1 MTATADNASPAMNAQ
16 LAMDGLS
23 EYLTY
28 VSGPIIR
35 RELDLVRYL
44 SQRADEVELELDEA
58 NQRYLEIGAARSAKM
73 KAEAE
78 ELLSKIEAREDELLS
93 LRKEV
98 LAVVQKILV
107 TVEED
112 RSELQSVGEVVA
124 TAAAIEE
131 DEIAAQ
137 QKEANTSEIDD
148 ETPTAPTAK
157 KIRLTGTST
166 SSPRDTKSDS
176 VTESAHDTETVPSP
190 EPSTEAVLLCESY
203 VDPGHLWCVCKKPD
217 DGSYMVGCD
226 RGDKCKVQWWHPQCA
241 KDYIARRGYGLP
253 PPENEADARRAHF
266 STEDGF
272 RVYSI
277 DPFKPAFSRRFRDII
292 PVEGEPR
299 SDEPTSSGSSSSRR
313 AEIASASGGIG
324 IVEMLYR
331 CNILAL
337 VGGGRNP
344 RFAPHKVILWD
355 DRHPRPLAEL
365 SFRTT
370 VRAVRMRR
378 DMIVVAIDSKVYVY
392 RFSDLTLID
401 SITTG
406 QNPRG
411 IMALSQDDDRAVLAT
426 VADQQ
431 KGRVRVSVYD
441 VPLSTDA
448 RGPSRSSVILAHD
461 SQISQLALDKTGSLL
476 ATSSDKAL
484 ALTVGNFAVG

>member
-1 MTATADNASPAMNAQ
+1 MTASSDSAAPAMNAQ

-35 RELDLVRYL
+35 RELDLIHFL
-44 SQRADEVELELDEA
+44 SHRGDVVEAELDDA
-58 NQRYLEIGAARSAKM
+58 NRRNSVGISVGFFLLNRYLEIGAARSNKL
-73 KAEAE
+73 KAEAT
-78 ELLSKIEAREDELLS
+78 ELLLKIEAGEDELLS

-112 RSELQSVGEVVA
+112 KMELRSVAEVVA

-137 QKEANTSEIDD
+137 QKEANTSEIED
-148 ETPTAPTAK
+148 ETPLISAAK
-157 KIRLTGTST
+157 KVKLASSSAA
-166 SSPRDTKSDS
+166 SSPTDPKSEAGTDS
-176 VTESAHDTETVPSP
+176 INDTETAGSP
-190 EPSTEAVLLCESY
+190 
-203 VDPGHLWCVCKKPD
+203 DPAIELWCVCKKPD

-226 RGDKCKVQWWHPQCA
+226 RGDKCKVQWWHPKCA

-266 STEDGF
+266 STWICPSCVERQIRRQSSTEKKRTEEGF
-272 RVYSI
+272 RVYST
-277 DPFKPAFSRRFRDII
+277 DPFKPAFSRRFRDIPQVPEEAPSGPEE
-292 PVEGEPR
+292 PVSG
-299 SDEPTSSGSSSSRR
+299 GSSSSKR
-313 AEIASASGGIG
+313 AQVAAASGGVG

-370 VRAVRMRR
+370 VRAVRLRR
-378 DMIVVAIDSKVYVY
+378 DMIVVAIDAKVYVY
-392 RFSDLTLID
+392 RFSDLTLVD
-401 SITTG
+401 SLATAH
-406 QNPRG
+406 NPRG
-411 IMALSQDDDRAVLAT
+411 IIALSQGEDRAVLAT
-426 VADQQ
+426 VANQQQ
-431 KGRVRVSVYD
+431 KGGKEEICTHAQAIMEFRTCPCKRICNAF
-441 VPLSTDA
+441 A
-448 RGPSRSSVILAHD
+448 R
-461 SQISQLALDKTGSLL
+461 
-476 ATSSDKAL
+476 
-484 ALTVGNFAVG
+484 